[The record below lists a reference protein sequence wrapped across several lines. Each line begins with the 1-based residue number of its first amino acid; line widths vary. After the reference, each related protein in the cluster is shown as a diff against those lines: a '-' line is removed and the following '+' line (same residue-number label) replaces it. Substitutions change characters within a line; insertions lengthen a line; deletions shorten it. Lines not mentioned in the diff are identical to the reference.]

1 MGIRILPPDV
11 NQSRVKFTVAEDA
24 IRFGLGAVRG
34 VGAKTAEA
42 IVAERE
48 ARGGFD
54 NLADFCIRV
63 GTQVINR
70 RALEALIKCGAF
82 DSTGLARAALAA
94 QVEDAIRIA
103 QRAGEEV
110 ARNQANLFGGAGK
123 SSVKLPVP
131 RTVSEW
137 DSKEK
142 LRNEKEALG
151 FYITAHPL
159 DKYDKEIRRITRLT
173 SADLAAMPDGSQVHL
188 AGVIQ
193 SVKLR
198 NNKSGKRYAVF
209 SLEDRAGAVE
219 AIAWP
224 ETYQKFESVIHG
236 DEPVVA
242 RGKLD
247 VDEERAQII
256 LDELRPLNT
265 ALLAAVREVHIHA
278 RREQLENGALDA
290 LKNLLREHGG
300 KALAFLHLE
309 LEPGR
314 EAVFILGESL
324 RVTPDDAFVA
334 GIEQLFAPDSLTI
347 R

>member
-1 MGIRILPPDV
+1 V
-11 NQSRVKFTVAEDA
+11 NQSRVKFTVADDA

-34 VGAKTAEA
+34 VGAKTAGA

-48 ARGGFD
+48 VRGPFE
-54 NLADFCIRV
+54 NLADFCTRV

-82 DSTGLARAALAA
+82 DSTGVARAGLAA
-94 QVEDAIRIA
+94 QIEDALRIA
-103 QRAGEEV
+103 QRAGEEA

-123 SSVKLPVP
+123 SSIRLSAPK
-131 RTVSEW
+131 TIAEW
-137 DSKEK
+137 DAKEK
-142 LRNEKEALG
+142 LRYEKEALG
-151 FYITAHPL
+151 FYVTAHPL
-159 DKYDKEIRRITRLT
+159 DKYDKEIRRVTRLT
-173 SADLAAMPDGSQVHL
+173 SIDLPSIPDGSQVHL

-198 NNKSGKRYAVF
+198 NSNKNGKRYAVF
-209 SLEDRAGAVE
+209 SLEDRSGAVE

-224 ETYQKFESVIHG
+224 ETYQKFEAVIHG
-236 DEPVVA
+236 DEPVVV

-247 VDEERAQII
+247 VDEERVQII
-256 LDELRPLNT
+256 LEDLRPLNS

-278 RREQLENGALDA
+278 RREKLENGALDA
-290 LKNLLREHGG
+290 LKNLLLGHGG
-300 KALAFLHLE
+300 KAIAYLHLE
-309 LEPGR
+309 LDPGR
-314 EAVFILGESL
+314 EAVFLLSDNF

-334 GIEQLFAPDSLTI
+334 GVEQLFEPDSLTI